1 MAQTQSFKSHTRWDP
16 MFHFIILPVL
26 IANIILC
33 IVFYI
38 HHRPL
43 LSYTGIWLIVLSLVL
58 FMIAGKSRGY
68 ALKNQDRVIRLEEK
82 SRLASLVSASELVE
96 LESLNMRQYIGLR
109 FASNTELPDL
119 ARRAI
124 RENLTEKQIKQAI
137 VAWRPDNDRV

>member
-137 VAWRPDNDRV
+137 VAWRPDHDRV